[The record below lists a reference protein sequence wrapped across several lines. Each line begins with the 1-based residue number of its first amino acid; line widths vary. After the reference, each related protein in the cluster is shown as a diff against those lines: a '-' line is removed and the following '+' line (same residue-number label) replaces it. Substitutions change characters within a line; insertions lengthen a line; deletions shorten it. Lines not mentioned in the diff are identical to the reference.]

1 MHLYC
6 SSMHLHEKRR
16 KSFIFIMNKQ
26 ELCENPPVSDR
37 NIAFSLSFCYNKQYF
52 ITRIARD
59 FMDSFHIQ
67 LAAARKAKHLT
78 QEQLAELMS
87 VSRPT
92 VSRWEN
98 GHILPDIETVKRL
111 IAILEYDFITGQFL
125 SQTAQP
131 DAPAPENTAEKESL
145 PQESPAEASLSP
157 VKKRR
162 MPLILAAVLGACLL
176 AALVILL
183 LIKNQ
188 PTTAYTLEW
197 FRQEQHNDNPN
208 QAFLEITP
216 TDNPVKAVRRDLFG
230 NGFGWYF
237 EFDIVSKNDVAL
249 HIDSYDMTIFRSDGS
264 SRTDRVEAVEFKNIF
279 HGLDT
284 VLPGGVYCHQGGFP
298 LQDIEYLGIVI
309 TGTDETGAKLS
320 FHGLVEL
327 SQEIAN

>member
-1 MHLYC
+1 
-6 SSMHLHEKRR
+6 
-16 KSFIFIMNKQ
+16 
-26 ELCENPPVSDR
+26 
-37 NIAFSLSFCYNKQYF
+37 
-52 ITRIARD
+52 
-59 FMDSFHIQ
+59 MDSFHIQ

-131 DAPAPENTAEKESL
+131 DAPSPENTAEKESL
-145 PQESPAEASLSP
+145 PQESPAEASPSP